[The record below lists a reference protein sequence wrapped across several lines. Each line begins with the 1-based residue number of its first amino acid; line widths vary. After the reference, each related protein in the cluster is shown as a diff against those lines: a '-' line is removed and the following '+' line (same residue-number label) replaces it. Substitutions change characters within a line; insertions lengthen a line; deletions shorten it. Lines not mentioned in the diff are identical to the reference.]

1 MRRQVE
7 LAAPVLEI
15 TVWDTNPALPV
26 VFAPDAGRIGG
37 HGLEIITAMCEGVEA
52 RRKQISPRPSRT
64 RHQLVSVLL

>member
-1 MRRQVE
+1 M
-7 LAAPVLEI
+7 
-15 TVWDTNPALPV
+15 WDTNPALPV